1 MTDVWWDDQYIN
13 AKQLHLEAI
22 ERGIEE
28 PPKNPIK
35 DDYSY
40 WTIEMQKQE
49 VHGPWS
55 QIE

>member
-13 AKQLHLEAI
+13 AKQLHLKAN

-28 PPKNPIK
+28 PPKNPTE
-35 DDYSY
+35 DDFSY

-49 VHGPWS
+49 VHGLWS